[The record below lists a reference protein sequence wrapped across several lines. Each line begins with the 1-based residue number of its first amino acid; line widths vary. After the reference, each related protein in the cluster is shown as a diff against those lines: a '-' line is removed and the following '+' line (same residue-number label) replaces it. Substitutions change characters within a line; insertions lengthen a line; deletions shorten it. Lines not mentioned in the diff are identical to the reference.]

1 MNPLSLINPSL
12 EIVYCSTMLS
22 NHDIIRL
29 VRFVSKIKIAR
40 GRGMR
45 FVINLHLILRISGK
59 KINVTDC
66 W

>member
-1 MNPLSLINPSL
+1 
-12 EIVYCSTMLS
+12 MLS